1 MTNGV
6 KELDMTKE
14 FKSVKEQFKAMY
26 NALKKWPFMMGIT
39 ILMFVLLISSEY
51 LADNELIL
59 FLQIIGFAISF
70 AFIVMILILD
80 KHGKQYLKK
89 MSFSASLWFASCLAL
104 ADFNQP
110 TLKLIIQL
118 YTAFLFI
125 FDACIIPD
133 FLSSIDPKSQKR
145 EKDFDDTSMAWRA
158 ASIFGFMPESSLG
171 SSSFSWLV
179 VISEARESLFGQSR

>member
-89 MSFSASLWFASCLAL
+89 MSFFASLWFASCLAL

-125 FDACIIPD
+125 LMLVLFPI
-133 FLSSIDPKSQKR
+133 FSQALIQKVKKEKKILMIWKKKYQCLKR
-145 EKDFDDTSMAWRA
+145 K
-158 ASIFGFMPESSLG
+158 
-171 SSSFSWLV
+171 
-179 VISEARESLFGQSR
+179 

>member
-6 KELDMTKE
+6 KELDMPKE
-14 FKSVKEQFKAMY
+14 FKSVAEQLKAMY

-51 LADNELIL
+51 LTDNEFIL

-70 AFIVMILILD
+70 AFIVMILKLD

-89 MSFSASLWFASCLAL
+89 MSFFASLWFASCLAL

-125 FDACIIPD
+125 LMLVLFPIFSQALILRKTRMSV
-133 FLSSIDPKSQKR
+133 FLMS
-145 EKDFDDTSMAWRA
+145 
-158 ASIFGFMPESSLG
+158 
-171 SSSFSWLV
+171 
-179 VISEARESLFGQSR
+179 

>member
-1 MTNGV
+1 
-6 KELDMTKE
+6 
-14 FKSVKEQFKAMY
+14 
-26 NALKKWPFMMGIT
+26 MGIT

-51 LADNELIL
+51 LTDNEFIL

-89 MSFSASLWFASCLAL
+89 MSFFASLWFASCLAL

-125 FDACIIPD
+125 LMLVLFPIFSQALILRKTRMSV
-133 FLSSIDPKSQKR
+133 FLMS
-145 EKDFDDTSMAWRA
+145 
-158 ASIFGFMPESSLG
+158 
-171 SSSFSWLV
+171 
-179 VISEARESLFGQSR
+179 

>member
-1 MTNGV
+1 MAIHDGDNHSYVCTS
-6 KELDMTKE
+6 D
-14 FKSVKEQFKAMY
+14 
-26 NALKKWPFMMGIT
+26 
-39 ILMFVLLISSEY
+39 FVRY

-89 MSFSASLWFASCLAL
+89 MSFFASLWFASCLAL

-133 FLSSIDPKSQKR
+133 FLSSIDPKSQK
-145 EKDFDDTSMAWRA
+145 EKKILMIWKKKYQCLKRK
-158 ASIFGFMPESSLG
+158 
-171 SSSFSWLV
+171 
-179 VISEARESLFGQSR
+179 

>member
-1 MTNGV
+1 MTKGV
-6 KELDMTKE
+6 KKLDMTKE

-26 NALKKWPFMMGIT
+26 NALKKWPVMMGIT
-39 ILMFVLLISSEY
+39 ILMFVLLIFSEY

-89 MSFSASLWFASCLAL
+89 MSFFASLWFASCLAL
-104 ADFNQP
+104 ADFSQP

-133 FLSSIDPKSQKR
+133 FLASIDPQNKKR
-145 EKDFDDTSMAWRA
+145 DCNSNELKEKVEKLEKELEEIKK
-158 ASIFGFMPESSLG
+158 IFEKKND
-171 SSSFSWLV
+171 
-179 VISEARESLFGQSR
+179 

>member
-89 MSFSASLWFASCLAL
+89 MSFFASLWFASCLAL

-125 FDACIIPD
+125 FDAVLFPI
-133 FLSSIDPKSQKR
+133 FSQALIQKVKKEKKILMIWKKKYQCLKR
-145 EKDFDDTSMAWRA
+145 K
-158 ASIFGFMPESSLG
+158 
-171 SSSFSWLV
+171 
-179 VISEARESLFGQSR
+179 

>member
-59 FLQIIGFAISF
+59 FLQIIG
-70 AFIVMILILD
+70 
-80 KHGKQYLKK
+80 
-89 MSFSASLWFASCLAL
+89 SA
-104 ADFNQP
+104 
-110 TLKLIIQL
+110 
-118 YTAFLFI
+118 LFKVHWMVYNTI
-125 FDACIIPD
+125 YVC
-133 FLSSIDPKSQKR
+133 
-145 EKDFDDTSMAWRA
+145 
-158 ASIFGFMPESSLG
+158 GG
-171 SSSFSWLV
+171 S
-179 VISEARESLFGQSR
+179 

>member
-89 MSFSASLWFASCLAL
+89 MSFFASLWFASCLAL

-133 FLSSIDPKSQKR
+133 FSQALIQKVKKEKKILMIWKKKYQCLKR
-145 EKDFDDTSMAWRA
+145 K
-158 ASIFGFMPESSLG
+158 
-171 SSSFSWLV
+171 
-179 VISEARESLFGQSR
+179 

>member
-6 KELDMTKE
+6 KELDMPKE
-14 FKSVKEQFKAMY
+14 FKSVAEQLKAMY

-51 LADNELIL
+51 LTDNEFIL

-89 MSFSASLWFASCLAL
+89 MSFFASLWFASCLAL

-133 FLSSIDPKSQKR
+133 FLSSIGPQKNKNECVSNELK
-145 EKDFDDTSMAWRA
+145 EKIEKLEKEIEELKKFEKKTD
-158 ASIFGFMPESSLG
+158 
-171 SSSFSWLV
+171 
-179 VISEARESLFGQSR
+179 

>member
-59 FLQIIGFAISF
+59 FLQIIG
-70 AFIVMILILD
+70 
-80 KHGKQYLKK
+80 
-89 MSFSASLWFASCLAL
+89 SALFKVHRMVYKFRIHSN
-104 ADFNQP
+104 DFNP
-110 TLKLIIQL
+110 
-118 YTAFLFI
+118 
-125 FDACIIPD
+125 
-133 FLSSIDPKSQKR
+133 
-145 EKDFDDTSMAWRA
+145 
-158 ASIFGFMPESSLG
+158 
-171 SSSFSWLV
+171 
-179 VISEARESLFGQSR
+179 

>member
-6 KELDMTKE
+6 KELDMPKE
-14 FKSVKEQFKAMY
+14 FKSVAEQLKAMY

-51 LADNELIL
+51 LTDNEFIL
-59 FLQIIGFAISF
+59 FLQIIGF
-70 AFIVMILILD
+70 
-80 KHGKQYLKK
+80 
-89 MSFSASLWFASCLAL
+89 

-133 FLSSIDPKSQKR
+133 FLSSIDPQKNKNECVSNELK
-145 EKDFDDTSMAWRA
+145 EKIEKLEKEIEELKKFEKKTD
-158 ASIFGFMPESSLG
+158 
-171 SSSFSWLV
+171 
-179 VISEARESLFGQSR
+179 

>member
-89 MSFSASLWFASCLAL
+89 MSFFASLWFASCLAL

-145 EKDFDDTSMAWRA
+145 EKDFDDTEKKVSMLEKK
-158 ASIFGFMPESSLG
+158 IE
-171 SSSFSWLV
+171 
-179 VISEARESLFGQSR
+179 VIEKKLNSTDEELIKNK

>member
-89 MSFSASLWFASCLAL
+89 MSFFASLWFASCLAL

-118 YTAFLFI
+118 YTAFSFLMLVLFPI
-125 FDACIIPD
+125 F
-133 FLSSIDPKSQKR
+133 SQALIQKVKKEKKILMIWKKKYQCLKR
-145 EKDFDDTSMAWRA
+145 K
-158 ASIFGFMPESSLG
+158 
-171 SSSFSWLV
+171 
-179 VISEARESLFGQSR
+179 